1 MNDSTDVSIA
11 SLLRRDR
18 AGRLLSIVV
27 PMHDEAE
34 VLDAFFERIEAATKD
49 LGVAVEIICV
59 DDGSR
64 DMTLTGLVAH
74 ARLDP
79 AVKVIA
85 LARNFGKEAALTAGI
100 DAAGG
105 DMVVPIDADLQ
116 DPPELIAEF
125 IARWEDG
132 YDVVYGSRADRS
144 SDTAM
149 KRTSAQLFYRIF
161 NRVSDLDI
169 PESAGDF
176 RLMDRQVVEALKQLP
191 ERNRF
196 MKGLFAWVGF
206 RQIGVPYARP
216 ERAAGTSSM
225 GYVRLWR
232 FALDGITSF
241 STAPLR
247 VWSVIGF
254 VSALVAVAFAIGL
267 IVRVLIVGREVPGYA
282 SLMTVV
288 LLGFAIQMMAFGVLG
303 EYVGRL
309 YQEVKGRPIYVVRA
323 KVGFDR

>member
-1 MNDSTDVSIA
+1 
-11 SLLRRDR
+11 
-18 AGRLLSIVV
+18 
-27 PMHDEAE
+27 
-34 VLDAFFERIEAATKD
+34 
-49 LGVAVEIICV
+49 
-59 DDGSR
+59 
-64 DMTLTGLVAH
+64 
-74 ARLDP
+74 
-79 AVKVIA
+79 
-85 LARNFGKEAALTAGI
+85 
-100 DAAGG
+100 
-105 DMVVPIDADLQ
+105 
-116 DPPELIAEF
+116 
-125 IARWEDG
+125 
-132 YDVVYGSRADRS
+132 
-144 SDTAM
+144 
-149 KRTSAQLFYRIF
+149 
-161 NRVSDLDI
+161 
-169 PESAGDF
+169 
-176 RLMDRQVVEALKQLP
+176 MDRQVVEALKQLP

-225 GYVRLWR
+225 GYLRLWR

-254 VSALVAVAFAIGL
+254 VCALVAVAFAGGL

-288 LLGFAIQMMAFGVLG
+288 LFGFAIQMMAFGVLG